1 MSLTVNKS
9 KAIKV
14 TLSLVGLLI
23 FISYLVGTNAPNY
36 KAYEECEKQ
45 IKKVLKDPE
54 TAKVVSIQESWMVW
68 KTTQKTHSVQA
79 NVRASN
85 SFGAFITQTMTC
97 YFDEQGDFLY
107 VR

>member
-1 MSLTVNKS
+1 MSLVINKS
-9 KAIKV
+9 NAIKI
-14 TLSLVGLLI
+14 SLLIVGVVI

-54 TAKVVSIQESWMVW
+54 NAKVVAIQESWMVW
-68 KTTQKTHSVQA
+68 KTTKNTHSVQA

-85 SFGAFITQTMTC
+85 SFGAFIAQRMTC
-97 YFDEQGDFLY
+97 YFDENGDFIY
-107 VR
+107 VQ